1 MLDIPG
7 YRWPASHG
15 NDRQYK
21 YRRCG
26 CGGAVQIGDTM
37 RKLLVNNFLTLDGFF
52 DTPEKNIGGFF
63 KHYHP
68 DYHGTDHYDH
78 YGVELYRNADFLVYS
93 RSAFLGNKE
102 YWTGVP
108 KDPNATS
115 IRREIAGLFAAIP
128 KLVISDKLSPAELA
142 PWDNTRVI
150 KRADAHTEIA
160 ALKAEGGRQIV
171 VLQSRLLW
179 NDLLA
184 HGLVDELHLTWFPL
198 IGGAGVPI
206 FEGRP
211 PVALK
216 LLSSRTWPGS
226 GNLLAVYQVS
236 MDNAISG

>member
-1 MLDIPG
+1 
-7 YRWPASHG
+7 
-15 NDRQYK
+15 
-21 YRRCG
+21 
-26 CGGAVQIGDTM
+26 M
-37 RKLLVNNFLTLDGFF
+37 RKLLVNNFLTIDGYF
-52 DTPEKNIGGFF
+52 DTHEKNIAGFF

-78 YGVELYRNADFLVYS
+78 YNVELFRNADYLVWS

-108 KDPNATS
+108 SDPNATA
-115 IRREIAGLFAAIP
+115 IRREIAGFFAAIP
-128 KLVISDKLSPAELA
+128 KLVISDNLSPAELG
-142 PWDNTRVI
+142 PWDNTRII
-150 KRADAHTEIA
+150 KRADAHKEIA
-160 ALKAEGGRQIV
+160 ELKAEDGRQIV

-198 IGGAGVPI
+198 IGGTGVPI

-211 PVALK
+211 PVSLK

-226 GNLLAVYQVS
+226 GNLLAVYQVC
-236 MDNAISG
+236 MDA